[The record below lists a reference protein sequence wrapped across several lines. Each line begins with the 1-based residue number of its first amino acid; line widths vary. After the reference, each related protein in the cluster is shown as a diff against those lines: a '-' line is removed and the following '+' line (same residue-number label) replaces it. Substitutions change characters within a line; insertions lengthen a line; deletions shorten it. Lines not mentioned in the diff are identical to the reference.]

1 MSEEDLSEST
11 LEIYAVDLSRNRKF
25 MHVKVTPSGIED
37 ILGLIYR
44 RRVVIEKLKFLFIDL
59 TMFETNDFH

>member
-44 RRVVIEKLKFLFIDL
+44 RRVVIEKNFYSLI
-59 TMFETNDFH
+59 